1 MNFYQKFYTKLLQKT
16 GLYLTTEQPLWLQIF
31 GATLIFSAATS
42 ILFYYDAVMHIQLFS
57 LMLAATVF
65 ISFAYGFTFSI
76 ISAVAGALLIDYFF
90 VAPLYQMF
98 DTDSS
103 YIRIIV
109 YIFTSSL
116 VSLLVASARAA
127 ITKGKQLSLQKDR
140 LMAMV
145 AHDLRNPISAVVIL
159 VELIEKDKSLSAD
172 IKDNLKAIQEAAN
185 LSLSIIS
192 DVQSFVTLES
202 AEYNPKFTDVNLSL
216 LIDEV
221 ISLMKPIAHKKS
233 IQLNV
238 SHCEKMIFLRADKL
252 LLYRALQN
260 LVDNAIKYSH
270 SNTSVKI
277 DLQAIGDNFSVTI
290 KDNGLGISEEEQKN
304 LFQPFYKTSNQPTAG
319 ESSTGLG
326 LPSVAKIITLHKGHI
341 DIQSRKGEG
350 STFIVVTKIRR
361 IDSPPRSQCATKF
374 I

>member
-1 MNFYQKFYTKLLQKT
+1 
-16 GLYLTTEQPLWLQIF
+16 
-31 GATLIFSAATS
+31 
-42 ILFYYDAVMHIQLFS
+42 
-57 LMLAATVF
+57 MLAATVL

-76 ISAVAGALLIDYFF
+76 ISAVSGALLIDYFF
-90 VAPLYQMF
+90 VSPHYQMF
-98 DTDSS
+98 ETNSS
-103 YIRIIV
+103 YIRFFV

-116 VSLLVASARAA
+116 VSLLVTSARVA
-127 ITKGKQLSLQKDR
+127 ITKSKQLSLQKDR

-145 AHDLRNPISAVVIL
+145 AHDLRNPISAIVIL
-159 VELIEKDKSLSAD
+159 VELIERDKSLSAEVN
-172 IKDNLKAIQEAAN
+172 DNLKAIQEAAN
-185 LSLSIIS
+185 LSLGIIS
-192 DVQSFVTLES
+192 DVQSFGSLEN
-202 AEYNPKFTDVNLSL
+202 EDYNPNFTDVNLSL

-221 ISLMKPIAHKKS
+221 ISLMKPIAYKKS

-260 LVDNAIKYSH
+260 LIDNAIKYSH
-270 SNTSVKI
+270 SNTLVKI
-277 DLQAIGDNFSVTI
+277 DLQAIGDSFTVTI

-326 LPSVAKIITLHKGHI
+326 LSSVAKIITLHKGRI

-350 STFIVVTKIRR
+350 STFTVVLPK
-361 IDSPPRSQCATKF
+361 SAA
-374 I
+374 